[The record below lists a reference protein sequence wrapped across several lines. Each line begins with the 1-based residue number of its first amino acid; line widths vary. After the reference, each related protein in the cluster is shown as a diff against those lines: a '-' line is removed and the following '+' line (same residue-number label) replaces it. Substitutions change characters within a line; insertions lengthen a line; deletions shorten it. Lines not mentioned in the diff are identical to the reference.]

1 MEGQKSMTYEYKEF
15 LAHHGVKGQKW
26 GVRRYQNPD
35 GTLIHP
41 KGREE
46 KKAPESDTWRKDE
59 SKYLSDDELNR
70 RNSRMQRE
78 QQYRQN
84 IDNQNPVRKELREA
98 AKKIL
103 IGTAISVAASIVTK
117 QYKTAFESGGQ
128 FLKSAKAASFLMRKV
143 GRGAKWLM

>member
-1 MEGQKSMTYEYKEF
+1 MTYEYKEF

-26 GVRRYQNPD
+26 GVRNYQNYD

-41 KGREE
+41 KGRKKKE
-46 KKAPESDTWRKDE
+46 KTAESDTWKKEE
-59 SKYLSDDELNR
+59 SKWLSDEELNR

-78 QQYRQN
+78 QQYRQSL
-84 IDNQNPVRKELREA
+84 DNRHPVKKELREA

-103 IGTAISVAASIVTK
+103 IGTAIGVAASLVTK
-117 QYKTAFESGGQ
+117 QYKTAFESGGA
-128 FLKSAKAASFLMRKV
+128 FLRSAQASSFLRHKV